1 MAQLPLGWNPGESTA
16 RPRRNPPADEPL
28 TVSQLST
35 SIVEA
40 LETLPSTLR
49 VRGEI
54 SNLSTRRHWYFSL
67 KDEQSLIGCVMWS
80 SRTRGV
86 EVMPV
91 EGDEVEVSGHIA
103 HYAPQGRTQF
113 IVERLRPAGAGALR
127 ARFEALCAELREAG
141 WFDEERKQPLPL
153 LPRRIAVV
161 TSGTSAALTD
171 VIRTARE
178 RCPSVALLVVDV
190 RVQGDDAAAQV
201 AEAIRRIDAGH
212 DGLGVDAIL
221 VTRGGGSPEDLQAFN
236 EREVAEAVHRCR
248 LPVVAA
254 IGHESDTSIIELV
267 ADRRAST
274 PTQAVMHLLPD
285 TNELQQQL
293 DDRSGRLR
301 LLATQRLRS
310 QADRIGRMR
319 DRLERA
325 VELGVQV
332 RRTNL
337 QRHAVE
343 LAKRRP
349 DVLLQQRRS
358 RLQSISQSLRSG
370 SRRRLDGARNRL
382 DQIALGLPRSLEHDV
397 TRKRDRIESLD
408 RTLQALG
415 PVSVLERGFSMTTD
429 ETGAVLRS
437 VDGLEPGQ
445 RLVTHLVDGRIEV
458 RIESVDRSGTVEP

>member
-16 RPRRNPPADEPL
+16 RPRRTPPSDEPL

-49 VRGEI
+49 VKGEI

-86 EVMPV
+86 ETVPAD
-91 EGDEVEVSGHIA
+91 GDEVEVSGHIA

-113 IVERLRPAGAGALR
+113 IVERLRPAGAGVLR

-141 WFDEERKQPLPL
+141 WFDEERKLPLPI

-161 TSGTSAALTD
+161 TSATSAALTD

-190 RVQGDDAAAQV
+190 RVQGDDAATQV
-201 AEAIRRIDAGH
+201 AEAIRRVDA
-212 DGLGVDAIL
+212 DRDRLGVDAIL

-248 LPVVAA
+248 LPLVAA

-285 TNELQQQL
+285 TNELRQQL
-293 DDRSGRLR
+293 DDRAGRLR
-301 LLATQRLRS
+301 LLATQRIRLQS
-310 QADRIGRMR
+310 DRIARVR

-325 VELGVQV
+325 VEFGVQV
-332 RRTNL
+332 RRTTL
-337 QRHAVE
+337 QRHAAG
-343 LAKRRP
+343 LATRRP

-358 RLQSISQSLRSG
+358 RLQSISQSFRSG
-370 SRRRLDGARNRL
+370 VRRRLDAARNRL
-382 DQIALGLPRSLEHDV
+382 DEMARGLPRSLEHDV
-397 TRKRDRIESLD
+397 TRKRGRIDSLD

-415 PVSVLERGFSMTTD
+415 PMSVLERGFSMTTD
-429 ETGAVLRS
+429 GTGAVVRTVES
-437 VDGLEPGQ
+437 LEPGE
-445 RLVTHLVDGRIEV
+445 RLVTHLIDGRIEV

>member
-1 MAQLPLGWNPGESTA
+1 MAQLPLGWNPDESTS
-16 RPRRNPPADEPL
+16 RPRRNPPAGEPL

-49 VRGEI
+49 VKGEI

-86 EVMPV
+86 ETVPAD
-91 EGDEVEVSGHIA
+91 GDEVEVSGHIA

-127 ARFEALCAELREAG
+127 ARYEALCAELRAAG

-178 RCPSVALLVVDV
+178 RCPAVSLLVVDV
-190 RVQGDDAAAQV
+190 RVQGDDAVAQV
-201 AEAIRRIDAGH
+201 AEAIRRIDAGR
-212 DGLGVDAIL
+212 GELGVDAIL

-236 EREVAEAVHRCR
+236 EREVADAVHRCR

-285 TNELQQQL
+285 ANELRQQL
-293 DDRSGRLR
+293 DDRAARLR
-301 LLATQRLRS
+301 LLTGQRIRR
-310 QADRIGRMR
+310 QADRIARTR
-319 DRLERA
+319 ERLGRA

-332 RRTNL
+332 RRTAL
-337 QRHAVE
+337 QRHAAE
-343 LAKRRP
+343 LATRRP

-358 RLQSISQSLRSG
+358 RLESMAQTLRSRT
-370 SRRRLDGARNRL
+370 RRRLDAARTRL
-382 DQIALGLPRSLEHDV
+382 DRGELGLPRSMEHDV
-397 TRKRDRIESLD
+397 TRRRNRLESLD
-408 RTLQALG
+408 RTLQAMG

-429 ETGAVLRS
+429 GSGRVVRSTGEVEA
-437 VDGLEPGQ
+437 GE
-445 RLVTHLVDGRIEV
+445 RLVTHLADGRIDV
-458 RIESVDRSGTVEP
+458 RVESVDPSGTVES

>member
-1 MAQLPLGWNPGESTA
+1 MAQLPLGWNPGESTPRT
-16 RPRRNPPADEPL
+16 RPSPPPDEPL
-28 TVSQLST
+28 TVSELST

-40 LETLPSTLR
+40 LERLPSTLR

-67 KDEQSLIGCVMWS
+67 KDEHALIGCVMWS

-86 EVMPV
+86 ETMPA

-141 WFDEERKQPLPL
+141 WFDEDRKQPLPL

-171 VIRTARE
+171 VVRTARE
-178 RCPSVALLVVDV
+178 RCPGVSLLVVDV
-190 RVQGDDAAAQV
+190 RVQGDEAAGQV
-201 AEAIRRIDAGH
+201 AEAVRRIDAH
-212 DGLGVDAIL
+212 RATLGVDAVL

-236 EREVAEAVHRCR
+236 EREVAGAVHACS

-254 IGHESDTSIIELV
+254 IGHESDTTIVELV

-285 TNELQQQL
+285 AGELRQQV
-293 DDRSGRLR
+293 DDRAARLR
-301 LLATQRLRS
+301 LLSRQLVRHEVDRIARAGERLRRSVELEGQRRRTTVQRL
-310 QADRIGRMR
+310 A
-319 DRLERA
+319 
-325 VELGVQV
+325 
-332 RRTNL
+332 T
-337 QRHAVE
+337 E
-343 LAKRRP
+343 LARRRP
-349 DVLLQQRRS
+349 DVLLQQRHARLQVVGQRLQSSLRRRLDAGRS
-358 RLQSISQSLRSG
+358 RLQR
-370 SRRRLDGARNRL
+370 A
-382 DQIALGLPRSLEHDV
+382 AAGLPRIVQHDV
-397 TRKRDRIESLD
+397 TRRRDRLDTLD
-408 RTLQALG
+408 RTLQAMG

-429 ETGAVLRS
+429 ESGAVVRTTAG
-437 VDGLEPGQ
+437 VEPGV
-445 RLVTHLVDGRIEV
+445 RLVTHLVDGRIETLV
-458 RIESVDRSGTVEP
+458 ESVEPSGTVEP